1 MQLPDR
7 YPELLAV
14 LVVDVQERLRHPDAP
29 LKLSPEELA
38 LLAFDVAEVVRAVL
52 GGLRPGVLPRV
63 PASELPAAEPETYG
77 RLQRALDTLLLKR
90 AGVESEWARQ
100 ALAWQCLEAVR
111 SVFRGFRVPCGRSL
125 NEARDAAMLAAFKGD
140 YKTIA
145 AEFGMSDERARQII
159 NGRIEAERAQRQT
172 SLFE

>member
-29 LKLSPEELA
+29 LKLSSDELA
-38 LLAFDVAEVVRAVL
+38 TLAFDVAEVVRAVL

-77 RLQRALDTLLLKR
+77 RLQLALDKLLHGR
-90 AGVESEWARQ
+90 VDSEWARQ

-111 SVFRGFRVPCGRSL
+111 SVFRGFRVPRGRSM
-125 NEARDAAMLAAFKGD
+125 NDARDAAMLAAFRGD

-159 NGRIEAERAQRQT
+159 NGRIEAERIQRQT
-172 SLFE
+172 SLFD